1 MPSMA
6 NITIKASDGTTNV
19 VYNAATPSAGDKSP
33 AVWRAVAANVVP
45 MYRPSFSL
53 VFRDNGQKT
62 GRHVEGVFKYPIV
75 VTENGVAVL
84 KATVPMSFSGT
95 LPTNVDASLV
105 KEATYQFGNL
115 VVNALIRQCF
125 DEMYSA
131 S

>member
-1 MPSMA
+1 MPQMA
-6 NITIKASDGTTNV
+6 NITVKASNGTTDV

-33 AVWRAVAANVVP
+33 AVWRVNAANVVP

-53 VFRDNGQKT
+53 VMRDNGQKT
-62 GRHVEGVFKYPIV
+62 GRHVEGVLKYPIV
-75 VTENGVAVL
+75 VTEGGVPVL
-84 KATVPMSFSGT
+84 KATVPLSFSGT

-105 KEATYQFGNL
+105 KEASYQFGNL
-115 VVNALIRQCF
+115 IASALIRGCL

>member
-1 MPSMA
+1 MPQMA
-6 NITIKASDGTTNV
+6 NITIKASNGSTDV
-19 VYNAATPSAGDKSP
+19 VYTAATPSAGDKSP
-33 AVWRAVAANVVP
+33 AVWKVTAANVVP

-53 VFRDNGQKT
+53 VMRDNGPKT
-62 GRHVEGVFKYPIV
+62 GRHVEGVLKYPIV

-84 KATVPMSFSGT
+84 KATVPLSFSGT

-105 KEATYQFGNL
+105 KEATHQFGNL
-115 VVNALIRQCF
+115 IASALIRSCF